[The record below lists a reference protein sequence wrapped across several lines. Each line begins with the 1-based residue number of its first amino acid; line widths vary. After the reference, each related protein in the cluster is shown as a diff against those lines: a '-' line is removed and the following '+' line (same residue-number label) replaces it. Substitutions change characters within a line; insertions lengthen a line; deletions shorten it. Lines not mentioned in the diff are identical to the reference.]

1 MLTNIAKEKIKRK
14 FWQLTREIN
23 LKIYIFTT
31 KLLCMKKTV
40 LLLAVAITLAA
51 CASINNAGK
60 SDDPQWISLF
70 NGKDLN
76 DWIVKINKHEVN
88 DNFANTFRV
97 EDGLLRI
104 SYDGYE
110 NFDEKY
116 GHIAY
121 KEPFSYYLLRVEYRF
136 HGEQVAGGPGWAF
149 RNSGAMLHGQDPN
162 TMLKNQDFPIS
173 VEGQFLGGDG
183 TNERSTGNL
192 CTPGTNVV
200 LDGEL
205 YTPHCVNSSS
215 KTYHGDQWVQAEF
228 LVLGDSIIHH
238 IIEGDTVLS
247 YEKPQIG
254 DGGVDFYD
262 EKVKVDGTP
271 LSSGYIYLQSESH
284 PVDYR
289 KVELVNLEPYKTD
302 KKKLDEVLAKLRN
315 KQQQ

>member
-1 MLTNIAKEKIKRK
+1 
-14 FWQLTREIN
+14 
-23 LKIYIFTT
+23 
-31 KLLCMKKTV
+31 MKKIV
-40 LLLAVAITLAA
+40 LLLAVAITAVS
-51 CASINNAGK
+51 CASISNTKK
-60 SDDPQWISLF
+60 SDKLQWESLF

-76 DWIVKINKHEVN
+76 DWVVKINKHEVN

-97 EDGLLRI
+97 EDGLLRV

-121 KEPFSYYLLRVEYRF
+121 KKPYSYYLLRIEYRF
-136 HGEQVAGGPGWAF
+136 HGDQVAGGPGWAF
-149 RNSGAMLHGQDPN
+149 RNSGAMLHGQDPF

-173 VEGQFLGGDG
+173 IEGQFLGGDG
-183 TNERSTGNL
+183 TNERSTSNL

-215 KTYHGDQWVQAEF
+215 KTFHGDQWVQAEF
-228 LVLGDSIIHH
+228 LVLGDSIVHH
-238 IIEGDTVLS
+238 IVEGDTVLT

-254 DGGVDFYD
+254 GGGVDFFD
-262 EKVKVDGTP
+262 EKVKDDGKL

-284 PVDYR
+284 PVDFR
-289 KVELVNLEPYKTD
+289 KVEILDLEPYKND
-302 KKKLDEVLAKLRN
+302 VEKMNEILAKAR
-315 KQQQ
+315 KQEQ

>member
-1 MLTNIAKEKIKRK
+1 
-14 FWQLTREIN
+14 
-23 LKIYIFTT
+23 
-31 KLLCMKKTV
+31 MKKIV
-40 LLLAVAITLAA
+40 LLLAVAITAVS
-51 CASINNAGK
+51 CASISNTKK
-60 SDDPQWISLF
+60 SDELQWESLF

-76 DWIVKINKHEVN
+76 DWVVKINKHEVN

-97 EDGLLRI
+97 EDGLLRV

-121 KEPFSYYLLRVEYRF
+121 KKPYSYYLLRIEYRF
-136 HGEQVAGGPGWAF
+136 HGDQVAGGPGWAF
-149 RNSGAMLHGQDPN
+149 RNSGAMLHGQDPF

-173 VEGQFLGGDG
+173 IEGQFLGGDG
-183 TNERSTGNL
+183 TNERSTSNL

-215 KTYHGDQWVQAEF
+215 ETFHGDQWVQAEF
-228 LVLGDSIIHH
+228 LVLGDSIVHH
-238 IIEGDTVLS
+238 IVEGDTVLT

-254 DGGVDFYD
+254 GGGVDFFD
-262 EKVKVDGTP
+262 EKVKEDGKL

-284 PVDYR
+284 PVDFR
-289 KVELVNLEPYKTD
+289 KVEILDLEPYKNDTE
-302 KKKLDEVLAKLRN
+302 KMNEILAKLREQ
-315 KQQQ
+315 KQ

>member
-1 MLTNIAKEKIKRK
+1 
-14 FWQLTREIN
+14 
-23 LKIYIFTT
+23 
-31 KLLCMKKTV
+31 MKKIV
-40 LLLAVAITLAA
+40 LLLAVAITAVS
-51 CASINNAGK
+51 CASISNTKK
-60 SDDPQWISLF
+60 SDELQWESLF

-76 DWIVKINKHEVN
+76 DWVVKINKHEVN

-97 EDGLLRI
+97 EDGLLRV

-121 KEPFSYYLLRVEYRF
+121 KKPYSYYLLRIEYRF
-136 HGEQVAGGPGWAF
+136 HGDQVAGGPGWAF
-149 RNSGAMLHGQDPN
+149 RNSGAMLHGQDPF

-173 VEGQFLGGDG
+173 IEGQFLGGDG
-183 TNERSTGNL
+183 TNERSTSNL

-215 KTYHGDQWVQAEF
+215 ETFHGDQWVQAEF
-228 LVLGDSIIHH
+228 LVLGDSIVHH
-238 IIEGDTVLS
+238 IVEGDTVLT

-254 DGGVDFYD
+254 GGGVDFFD
-262 EKVKVDGTP
+262 EKVKEDGKL

-284 PVDYR
+284 PVDFR
-289 KVELVNLEPYKTD
+289 KVEILDLEPYKNNPE
-302 KKKLDEVLAKLRN
+302 KMNEILAKVREQ
-315 KQQQ
+315 KQ

>member
-1 MLTNIAKEKIKRK
+1 
-14 FWQLTREIN
+14 
-23 LKIYIFTT
+23 
-31 KLLCMKKTV
+31 MKKIV
-40 LLLAVAITLAA
+40 LLLAVAITAVS
-51 CASINNAGK
+51 CASISNTKK
-60 SDDPQWISLF
+60 SDELQWESLF

-76 DWIVKINKHEVN
+76 DWVVKINKHEVN

-97 EDGLLRI
+97 EDGLLTV

-121 KEPFSYYLLRVEYRF
+121 KKPYSYYLLRIEYRF
-136 HGEQVAGGPGWAF
+136 HGDQVAGGPGWAF
-149 RNSGAMLHGQDPN
+149 RNSGAMLHGQDPF

-183 TNERSTGNL
+183 TNERSTSNL

-215 KTYHGDQWVQAEF
+215 ETFHGDQWVQAEF
-228 LVLGDSIIHH
+228 LVLGDSIVHH
-238 IIEGDTVLS
+238 IVEGDTVLT

-254 DGGVDFYD
+254 GGGVDFFD
-262 EKVKVDGTP
+262 EKVKEDGKL

-284 PVDYR
+284 PVDFR
-289 KVELVNLEPYKTD
+289 KVEILDLEPYKNNPE
-302 KKKLDEVLAKLRN
+302 KMNEILAKVREQ
-315 KQQQ
+315 KQ

>member
-1 MLTNIAKEKIKRK
+1 
-14 FWQLTREIN
+14 
-23 LKIYIFTT
+23 
-31 KLLCMKKTV
+31 MKKIV
-40 LLLAVAITLAA
+40 LLLAVAITAVS
-51 CASINNAGK
+51 CASISNTKK
-60 SDDPQWISLF
+60 SDELQWESLF

-76 DWIVKINKHEVN
+76 DWVVKINKHEVN

-97 EDGLLRI
+97 EDGLLTV

-121 KEPFSYYLLRVEYRF
+121 KKPYSYYLLRIEYRF
-136 HGEQVAGGPGWAF
+136 HGDQVAGGPGWAF
-149 RNSGAMLHGQDPN
+149 RNSGAMLHGQDPF

-173 VEGQFLGGDG
+173 IEGQFLGGDG
-183 TNERSTGNL
+183 TNERSTSNL

-215 KTYHGDQWVQAEF
+215 ETFHGDQWVQAEF
-228 LVLGDSIIHH
+228 LVLGDSIVHH
-238 IIEGDTVLS
+238 IVEGDTVLT

-254 DGGVDFYD
+254 GGGVDFFD
-262 EKVKVDGTP
+262 EKVKEDGKL

-284 PVDYR
+284 PVDFR
-289 KVELVNLEPYKTD
+289 KVEILDLEPYKNNPE
-302 KKKLDEVLAKLRN
+302 KMNEILAKVREQ
-315 KQQQ
+315 KQ

>member
-1 MLTNIAKEKIKRK
+1 
-14 FWQLTREIN
+14 
-23 LKIYIFTT
+23 
-31 KLLCMKKTV
+31 MKKII
-40 LLLAVAITLAA
+40 LLLAVALTAAA
-51 CASINNAGK
+51 CTSLSNMKDSNEAK
-60 SDDPQWISLF
+60 WISLF

-97 EDGLLRI
+97 EDGLLRV

-110 NFDEKY
+110 NFEEKY

-136 HGEQVAGGPGWAF
+136 HGDQVAGGPGWAF
-149 RNSGAMLHGQDPN
+149 RNSGAMLHGQNPN
-162 TMLKNQDFPIS
+162 TMLTNQDFPIS
-173 VEGQFLGGDG
+173 IEAQFLGGDG

-192 CTPGTNVV
+192 CTPGTHVV

-215 KTYHGDQWVQAEF
+215 QTYHGDQWVRAEL

-238 IIEGDTVLS
+238 IIEGDTVLN

-254 DGGVDFYD
+254 GGGIDHLD
-262 EKVKVDGTP
+262 EKLKEDGKL
-271 LSSGYIYLQSESH
+271 LSEGFIYLQSESH
-284 PVDYR
+284 PVDFR
-289 KVELVNLEPYKTD
+289 KVELLNLEPYKD
-302 KKKLDEVLAKLRN
+302 DPKKLNEILATARTQKP
-315 KQQQ
+315 

>member
-1 MLTNIAKEKIKRK
+1 
-14 FWQLTREIN
+14 
-23 LKIYIFTT
+23 
-31 KLLCMKKTV
+31 MKKIV
-40 LLLAVAITLAA
+40 LLLAVAITAVS
-51 CASINNAGK
+51 CASLSNTKK
-60 SDDPQWISLF
+60 SDELQWKSLF

-76 DWIVKINKHEVN
+76 DWVVKINKHEVN

-97 EDGLLRI
+97 EDGLLRV

-121 KEPFSYYLLRVEYRF
+121 KKPYSYYLLRIEYRF
-136 HGEQVAGGPGWAF
+136 HGDQVAGGPGWAF
-149 RNSGAMLHGQDPN
+149 RNSGAMLHGQDPF

-173 VEGQFLGGDG
+173 IEGQFLGGDG
-183 TNERSTGNL
+183 TNERSTSNL

-215 KTYHGDQWVQAEF
+215 ETFHGDQWVQAEF
-228 LVLGDSIIHH
+228 LVLGDSIVHH
-238 IIEGDTVLS
+238 IVEGDTVLT

-254 DGGVDFYD
+254 GGGVDFFD
-262 EKVKVDGTP
+262 EKVKEDGKL

-284 PVDYR
+284 PVDFR
-289 KVELVNLEPYKTD
+289 KVEILDLEPYKNNPE
-302 KKKLDEVLAKLRN
+302 KMNEILAKVREQ
-315 KQQQ
+315 KQ